1 MISLAHIV
9 NPAVVDSPN
18 DLVIAQP
25 ITFETMSVARKFAAG
40 AAAVNLYAVQF
51 RGEARVPLPE
61 GFARVPD
68 LTRSIL
74 DIRTF
79 KKNRKL
85 PLIRDILDALRGAA
99 GAADYYVYTNADI
112 ALQPY
117 FYLSVA
123 KIIEQGYDAFVIN
136 RRTIPAGYH
145 DVKQIPL
152 MYAEA
157 GDAHPGYDC
166 FVFRSDVYPRFVL
179 GDICIGS
186 AWIGRAL
193 LANMAAFSARFK
205 EFKNEH
211 LTFHI
216 GDSLSWRQDDYQDY
230 SRENRKEYVR
240 IFGELEKKRGG
251 FSPPWRSYLLD
262 SGDKRRFPDFEQW
275 KDKNE

>member
-9 NPAVVDSPN
+9 NPAVVASPS
-18 DLVIAQP
+18 DLAGAQP

-40 AAAVNLYAVQF
+40 AVEVNLYAAQF
-51 RGEARVPLPE
+51 QGEARVPLCA

-74 DIRTF
+74 DIKKF
-79 KKNRKL
+79 KKSRKL
-85 PLIRDILDALRGAA
+85 PLIKDILDALAQAA
-99 GAADYYVYTNADI
+99 GPVDYYVYTNVDI
-112 ALQPY
+112 ALQPF

-123 KIIEQGYDAFVIN
+123 RIIEQGYDAFVIN
-136 RRTIPAGYH
+136 RRTIPADYQDRG
-145 DVKQIPL
+145 QIPL
-152 MYAEA
+152 MYAEV
-157 GDAHPGYDC
+157 GEAHPGYDC
-166 FVFRSDVYPRFVL
+166 FVFRSGVYPRFKL

-211 LTFHI
+211 LTFHV
-216 GDSLSWRQDDYQDY
+216 GNSLSWRQDDYQDY
-230 SRENRKEYVR
+230 FRENHKEYLR
-240 IFGELEKKRGG
+240 IFSELEKEKGG

-262 SGDKRRFPDFEQW
+262 GGGERQFPDFA
-275 KDKNE
+275 